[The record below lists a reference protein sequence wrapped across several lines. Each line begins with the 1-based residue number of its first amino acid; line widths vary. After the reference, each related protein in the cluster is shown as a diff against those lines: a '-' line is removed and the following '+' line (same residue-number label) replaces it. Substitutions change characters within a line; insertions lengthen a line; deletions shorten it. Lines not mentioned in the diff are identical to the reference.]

1 MRPILSG
8 GAARRN
14 VRVSKN
20 RSARFDLGSRPTTA
34 EARRERERYQGNG
47 AACATVIRLLGEG
60 FRDVPWLLSAAPS
73 LVWASSLRLGE
84 TKFVWALEARGSPA
98 R

>member
-1 MRPILSG
+1 MSPILSG

-20 RSARFDLGSRPTTA
+20 RSARFDLGSRLTAA
-34 EARRERERYQGNG
+34 EACPERERYQGNG
-47 AACATVIRLLGEG
+47 AACATAIRLLGEG
-60 FRDVPWLLSAAPS
+60 FRDAPWLLSAALS
-73 LVWASSLRLGE
+73 LVWASSLQLGQ
-84 TKFVWALEARGSPA
+84 TKFVWALEERGSPA

>member
-1 MRPILSG
+1 MWPILSG
-8 GAARRN
+8 GASRRN
-14 VRVSKN
+14 VRASKN
-20 RSARFDLGSRPTTA
+20 RSARFDLGSRRTAA
-34 EARRERERYQGNG
+34 EASQERERYQGNG

-60 FRDVPWLLSAAPS
+60 FRDVPWLSSAAPS

-84 TKFVWALEARGSPA
+84 TKFVWVLEERGSPA